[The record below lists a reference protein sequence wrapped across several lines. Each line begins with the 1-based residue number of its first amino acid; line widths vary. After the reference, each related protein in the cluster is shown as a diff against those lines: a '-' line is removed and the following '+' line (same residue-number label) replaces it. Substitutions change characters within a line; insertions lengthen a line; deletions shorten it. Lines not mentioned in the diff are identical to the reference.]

1 MQERTQVSLLI
12 DEFFRSINLIVQ
24 KGHSAQH
31 CLFAMQGKSK
41 QAVDNSQAF
50 ETLLTDLSKAFDCL
64 PDELLIAKCNAY
76 GFSLKIL
83 KLINNYLY
91 RRKKIIVF

>member
-50 ETLLTDLSKAFDCL
+50 DTLLIDLSKTFGCL
-64 PDELLIAKCNAY
+64 PDDNQMRMGL
-76 GFSLKIL
+76 
-83 KLINNYLY
+83 
-91 RRKKIIVF
+91 V